1 MFCGHTASTRS
12 SYKISRVGSSRAH
25 CSPRGVPGRC
35 GWDERALQVSGGLSG
50 LEGGGRD
57 EDAPI
62 ATLTAGVAAV
72 RCARCPAGRLLP
84 CPARRP
90 SSGAT
95 PRRDPILRSAAGCS
109 TTPAFSHL
117 LATRVSWAAPRSAF
131 KVSRGTLSRRMLRSC
146 VWFLRL
152 RSQTGSCCLRIRY
165 PLVFS
170 GPLRPSYPTPFLFAL
185 LSLLPSLFSPSLFFP
200 FPYSSFI
207 SVLFDSLHL
216 VYAYFRIRKTRMLL
230 VIGMYLCRTHLRKTR
245 LGPRLGGS
253 VS

>member
-1 MFCGHTASTRS
+1 MPLPSLLLTVEFGCPVFCGHTASTRS

-109 TTPAFSHL
+109 TTPASSHL

-131 KVSRGTLSRRMLRSC
+131 KVSRGA
-146 VWFLRL
+146 
-152 RSQTGSCCLRIRY
+152 CLGGC
-165 PLVFS
+165 S
-170 GPLRPSYPTPFLFAL
+170 GPVSG
-185 LSLLPSLFSPSLFFP
+185 
-200 FPYSSFI
+200 SS
-207 SVLFDSLHL
+207 DSGPKL
-216 VYAYFRIRKTRMLL
+216 VP
-230 VIGMYLCRTHLRKTR
+230 V
-245 LGPRLGGS
+245 
-253 VS
+253 V